1 MAKFHINKH
10 GVPAPCRAKTGNCPL
25 GGDSEH
31 FATKEEAQAHVDRE
45 QASKYGLMG
54 VVNTGKIDTIG
65 IEQKITE
72 TLNIHSTTAVVDS
85 LIEQMTP
92 EEFEDFTDKTI
103 EINNLGGLMAP
114 KDTAQEKFDNN
125 VRNYGG
131 ELILRFMK
139 EHFGEKRLESM
150 LEKTRKTLSEVEPE
164 GPASL
169 NARMSVLSSLR
180 GGPYISRQLANEL
193 DQKSIEDLNKHLIEK
208 FKVDPKQYAGLS
220 PRDTFEE
227 LGDDLEN
234 RSYGASINA
243 IRDVVEP
250 RKLQRALD
258 NYEDRMANL
267 SRVGRLSVYPK
278 YQVARAMEQVK
289 DSGKLLE
296 NFVNMTED
304 GFVDRF
310 ADYAK
315 ASKFVEDNYN
325 STDPAYHKLNK
336 ITEQLTDGEVL
347 TRMGD
352 MMDSYK
358 FERILNSA
366 KRLTNHES
374 EEAYL
379 DDEDFINE
387 EDYL

>member
-10 GVPAPCRAKTGNCPL
+10 GVPAPCRAKAGNCPL

-31 FATKEEAQAHVDRE
+31 FATKEEAQSHVDRQ

-54 VVNTGKIDTIG
+54 VTNSGKLDTPS
-65 IEQKITE
+65 IEQKITK
-72 TLNIHSTTAVVDS
+72 TLNSYSNTAVVDS
-85 LIEQMTP
+85 LIEQMSP

-103 EINNLGGLMAP
+103 ESYHLGALIAP
-114 KDTAQEKFDNN
+114 RDTAQEKFDNN
-125 VRNYGG
+125 IRHYGG
-131 ELILRFMK
+131 ELTLNFMK
-139 EHFGEKRLESM
+139 DYFGEKRLESM
-150 LEKTRKTLSEVEPE
+150 LEKTEKTLSEVEPE

-180 GGPYISRQLANEL
+180 GGPYVSRQLANEL

-208 FKVDPKQYAGLS
+208 FKVDPKEYAGLS

-243 IRDVVEP
+243 VRDVVEP

-258 NYEDRMANL
+258 NYEDKL
-267 SRVGRLSVYPK
+267 ESISRLGRVAISPK
-278 YQVARAMEQVK
+278 YQVAKTLKQVK

-296 NFVNMTED
+296 NFVNMTEY

-315 ASKFVEDNYN
+315 ASRFVEDNYN

-366 KRLTNHES
+366 KRLTNNEP
-374 EEAYL
+374 EEENFI
-379 DDEDFINE
+379 DEK
-387 EDYL
+387 DYL

>member
-10 GVPAPCRAKTGNCPL
+10 GVPAPCKAKAGKCPL

-31 FATKEEAQAHVDRE
+31 FTTKEEAQSHVDKE

-54 VVNTGKIDTIG
+54 VTNSGKLDTPS

-72 TLNIHSTTAVVDS
+72 TLNAHSTTAVVDS

-103 EINNLGGLMAP
+103 EINKLGRLIAP
-114 KDTAQEKFDNN
+114 RDTAQEKFDNN
-125 VRNYGG
+125 VRNYD
-131 ELILRFMK
+131 EVLILRFMK

-150 LEKTRKTLSEVEPE
+150 LEKTSKTLSEVEPE
-164 GPASL
+164 GPAIL
-169 NARMSVLSSLR
+169 NARMSILSSLR
-180 GGPYISRQLANEL
+180 GGPYVSRQLANEL

-208 FKVDPKQYAGLS
+208 FKVDPKQYAGLD

-234 RSYGASINA
+234 RSFGASINA

-267 SRVGRLSVYPK
+267 SRLGRVAISPK
-278 YQVARAMEQVK
+278 YQVARTMEQVK

-296 NFVNMTED
+296 NFVNMTGD

-315 ASKFVEDNYN
+315 ASKFVEDTYN
-325 STDPAYHKLNK
+325 SIDPAYHKLNK
-336 ITEQLTDGEVL
+336 ITEQLTDEEVL

-352 MMDSYK
+352 MMGSYK

-366 KRLTNHES
+366 KRLTNHEP
-374 EEAYL
+374 EEEG
-379 DDEDFINE
+379 DELWQNFT
-387 EDYL
+387 